1 MPQTGLDLVARS
13 FMQWMHH
20 QDNVERIKRYEK
32 YEDYYQGDLDFYLA
46 PKVKEA
52 LGSDFR
58 VIAGYPKTIV
68 NKAVGYLCGKPLAI
82 KVNPDLYE
90 VEDIND
96 EEERAAK
103 KKELLKE
110 AKNIERFL
118 FGVYRANQFLKQ
130 NMIKLI
136 RIQGKKGDVF
146 IKVFP
151 DYEDKENPIKLRVL
165 TPNIV
170 YPKYKD
176 DDIQTLEYVAII
188 INRTDERGQPYKYAQ
203 VFWEDVIKEYEQRMG
218 SNDWTEVDKHKN
230 EIGMIPIVHIKNT
243 EDDKLWGESDIEPIM
258 TLVDAI
264 CKALTDMAVNADY
277 QSFQRVFTT
286 GQNDVYVPGDK
297 ATEEAN
303 RQQEVGPGVR
313 TNLPDSEAQVH
324 VVNPVDPQGLI
335 EIIKTLREEISFH
348 SRVPQIAWGK
358 ADGTG
363 AISSLAL
370 RIHYQ
375 PLHDKCDEKET
386 LAANGLQQ
394 VNRIIFAYHKLLTG
408 EDFTEF
414 ETELDFVT
422 SMPVDRMEE
431 QSIRTQKISNK
442 TLSRESAMEEEGI
455 EDPESEMEKIRAE
468 RDLEQDAYGG
478 RVDTELKE
486 LLGGGGIG
494 GQRRG
499 SQGAGSRGGQGGNQ

>member
-1 MPQTGLDLVARS
+1 MPETGLDLVARS
-13 FMQWMHH
+13 FTQWIYH
-20 QDNVERIKRYEK
+20 QDNVERIKRYQK
-32 YEDYYQGDLDFYLA
+32 YEDYYQGEFDFHLA
-46 PKVKEA
+46 PKVQEA

-58 VIAGYPKTIV
+58 VIASYPKTIV
-68 NKAVGYLCGKPLAI
+68 NKAVGYLCGKPLSI
-82 KVNPDLYE
+82 KVKPDLYE
-90 VEDIND
+90 VEDIED
-96 EEERAAK
+96 EEERATK
-103 KKELLKE
+103 KAELLKE

-118 FGVYRANQFLKQ
+118 YGVYRANQFLKQ

-136 RIQGKKGDVF
+136 RVQGKKGDVF
-146 IKVFP
+146 VKVFP
-151 DYEDKENPIKLRVL
+151 DYEDKEKPIKLRVL

-176 DDIQTLEYVAII
+176 DDIQTLEYIAIVVDKI
-188 INRTDERGQPYKYAQ
+188 DSQGTPYKYAQ
-203 VFWEDVIKEYEQRMG
+203 VFWPDIIVEYEQRMG
-218 SNDWTEVDKHKN
+218 YNTWAEIDRHKN
-230 EIGMIPIVHIKNT
+230 DIGMIPIIHIKNT

-264 CKALTDMAVNADY
+264 CKALTDMTVNADY

-286 GQNDVYVPGDK
+286 GNNDSYALNEDLTT
-297 ATEEAN
+297 ATTEDETK
-303 RQQEVGPGVR
+303 QEIGPGIR
-313 TNLPDSEAQVH
+313 TNLSDEQAKVY
-324 VVNPVDPQGLI
+324 VVDPVNPQGLI

-363 AISSLAL
+363 AVSSLAL

-375 PLHDKCDEKET
+375 PLHDKCDEKEV

-414 ETELDFVT
+414 ETEIDFIT
-422 SMPVDRMEE
+422 SMPVDRLEE
-431 QSIRTQKISNK
+431 QNIRTQKISNK

-468 RDLEQDAYGG
+468 RDLEQDVYGG
-478 RVDTELKE
+478 RVDDELE
-486 LLGGGGIG
+486 ALLGGGD
-494 GQRRG
+494 
-499 SQGAGSRGGQGGNQ
+499 GAGGQGGNA

>member
-1 MPQTGLDLVARS
+1 MPETGLDLVARS
-13 FMQWMHH
+13 FAQWIYH
-20 QDNVERIKRYEK
+20 QDNVERIKRYQK
-32 YEDYYQGDLDFYLA
+32 YEDYYQGDFDFHLA
-46 PKVKEA
+46 PKVREA

-58 VIAGYPKTIV
+58 VIASYPKTIV
-68 NKAVGYLCGKPLAI
+68 NKAVGYLCGKPLSI
-82 KVNPDLYE
+82 KVKPDLYE
-90 VEDIND
+90 VEGIKD
-96 EEERAAK
+96 EEERATK
-103 KKELLKE
+103 KTELLKE

-118 FGVYRANQFLKQ
+118 YNVYRANQFLKQ

-136 RIQGKKGDVF
+136 RIQAKKGDVF

-151 DYEDKENPIKLRVL
+151 DYNDKENPIKLRVL

-188 INRTDERGQPYKYAQ
+188 VNRIDERGQPYKYAQ
-203 VFWEDVIKEYEQRMG
+203 VFWEDVVKEYEQRIG
-218 SNDWTEVDKHKN
+218 SNDWAEIGTHKN

-243 EDDKLWGESDIEPIM
+243 EDDKLWGESDIEPII
-258 TLVDAI
+258 TLVDAT
-264 CKALTDMAVNADY
+264 CKALTDMTVNADY

-286 GQNDVYVPGDK
+286 GRNDGYVQGDK

-303 RQQEVGPGVR
+303 REQEVGPGVR
-313 TNLPDSEAQVH
+313 TNLPDPEANVH
-324 VVNPVDPQGLI
+324 VVEPVNPQGLI

-363 AISSLAL
+363 AVSSLAL

-394 VNRIIFAYHKLLTG
+394 VNRIIFAYYKLLTG

-414 ETELDFVT
+414 ETEIDFVT
-422 SMPVDRMEE
+422 TMPVDRLEE
-431 QSIRTQKISNK
+431 QTIRTQQINNK
-442 TLSRESAMEEEGI
+442 TLSRETAMEEEGI
-455 EDPESEMEKIRAE
+455 EDPESEMERIRAE
-468 RDLEQDAYGG
+468 RELEQDVYGG
-478 RVDTELKE
+478 RVEDEIE
-486 LLGGGGIG
+486 RLLG
-494 GQRRG
+494 
-499 SQGAGSRGGQGGNQ
+499 AGEGTEG

>member
-1 MPQTGLDLVARS
+1 MPETGLDLVARS
-13 FMQWMHH
+13 FAQWIYH
-20 QDNVERIKRYEK
+20 QDNEERIKRYEK
-32 YEDYYQGDLDFYLA
+32 YEDYYQGDFDVHLT
-46 PKVKEA
+46 PKVQEA
-52 LGSDFR
+52 LGSDFA
-58 VIAGYPKTIV
+58 VIASYPKTIV
-68 NKAVGYLCGKPLAI
+68 NKAVGYLCGKPLTI

-90 VEDIND
+90 IEDIED
-96 EEERAAK
+96 EEERAARK
-103 KKELLKE
+103 AERLKE

-118 FGVYRANQFLKQ
+118 YNVYRANQFLKQ

-146 IKVFP
+146 VKVFL
-151 DYEDKENPIKLRVL
+151 DYEDKDNPIKLRVL

-188 INRTDERGQPYKYAQ
+188 VNRIDENGRPYKYAQ
-203 VFWEDVIKEYEQRMG
+203 VFWEDVIVEYKQGMG
-218 SNDWTEVDKHKN
+218 EETWQEIDRHPN

-264 CKALTDMAVNADY
+264 CKALTDMTVNADY

-286 GQNDVYVPGDK
+286 GQNDGYAQGDK

-303 RQQEVGPGVR
+303 RKQEVGPGVR
-313 TNLPDSEAQVH
+313 TNLPDPEANVY
-324 VVNPVDPQGLI
+324 VVEPVNPQGLI

-348 SRVPQIAWGK
+348 SRVPQIALGK

-363 AISSLAL
+363 AVSSLAL

-375 PLHDKCDEKET
+375 PLHDKCDEKEV

-408 EDFTEF
+408 EDFTGYD
-414 ETELDFVT
+414 TEIDFVT
-422 SMPVDRMEE
+422 SMPVDRLEE
-431 QSIRTQKISNK
+431 QTIRTQRIANK
-442 TLSRESAMEEEGI
+442 TLSRGTAMEEEGI
-455 EDPESEMEKIRAE
+455 EDPESELEKIRAE
-468 RDLEQDAYGG
+468 RDLEQDVYGG
-478 RVDTELKE
+478 RVEDEIE
-486 LLGGGGIG
+486 RLLGGGESPTGRGGGG
-494 GQRRG
+494 GQG
-499 SQGAGSRGGQGGNQ
+499 QGAQGGNQ